1 LRRHQD
7 PDEAYA
13 PLPETVIDFR
23 PLVLGVILNDITSVL
38 PAYSP
43 FGARPRFAIHKV
55 SDFDLRVVVARSARD
70 PEDPGKLRRSGRQ
83 CRTKLGR

>member
-55 SDFDLRVVVARSARD
+55 SDFDLRVVVC
-70 PEDPGKLRRSGRQ
+70 PN
-83 CRTKLGR
+83 